1 MVKLCLAISGE
12 GVGFKR
18 LFNYA
23 LKGTHTMGFHYV
35 GRNPRIT
42 PIFVL
47 QLSSSSFGVTHKD

>member
-42 PIFVL
+42 PIL
-47 QLSSSSFGVTHKD
+47 C